1 MRALKVVGRAKDAA
15 AGIAALTVE
24 KTPAPDAPGEG
35 EVLIDVVAG
44 ALNFADLL
52 MLTGA
57 YQATP
62 EVPFTAGMEL
72 SGTVRAVGRKVDGVF
87 VGDRVAAFA
96 GSGAFAERAL
106 VRDAACLQ
114 LPPQIALADGAAL
127 PIAFGTAHVGLTRRA
142 RLRAGELLLVT
153 GAGGGVGLAAVAV
166 GKALGATVIA
176 AAGGPDKLARAK
188 AHGADH
194 IVDYR
199 TEDLREAVKT
209 IAAERGKAG
218 ADVAFDPVGGAA
230 FEAAQ
235 RALAFEGRLLVIGFA
250 AGDVPQ
256 IAANRLLVKNIDA
269 LGFYWGAYAQA
280 APQVHR
286 DSFHALYEMFEQ
298 HRLQPEIGARFP
310 LDRAADAYRALAERG
325 VAGKVLIEIAGGT

>member
-1 MRALKVVGRAKDAA
+1 MRALRIAGKAA
-15 AGIAALTVE
+15 DFEAGIAALAVE
-24 KTPAPDAPGEG
+24 DVDPPGDPGEG
-35 EVLIDVVAG
+35 EVLIDVAAG

-62 EVPFTAGMEL
+62 EAPFTAGMEL

-96 GSGAFAERAL
+96 GSGAFAGQAI

-114 LPPQIALADGAAL
+114 LPPQIPLSDGAAL
-127 PIAFGTAHVGLTRRA
+127 PIAFGTAHVGLSRRA
-142 RLRAGELLLVT
+142 RLKAGELLLVT

-166 GKALGATVIA
+166 GKALGASVIA
-176 AAGGPDKLARAK
+176 AAGGPDKLERAK

-194 IVDYR
+194 VVDYR
-199 TEDLREAVKT
+199 TEDLREAVKRL
-209 IAAERGKAG
+209 AAEHGKAG
-218 ADVAFDPVGGAA
+218 ADVAFEPVGGAV
-230 FEAAQ
+230 FEAVQ
-235 RALAFEGRLLVIGFA
+235 RAMAFEGRLLVIGFA
-250 AGDVPQ
+250 AGEIPQ

-269 LGFYWGAYAQA
+269 VGFYWGAYADA

-286 DSFHALYEMFEQ
+286 ESFHALYELFEQ
-298 HRLQPEIGARFP
+298 HRLRPEIGARFP
-310 LDRAADAYRALAERG
+310 LSQAAEAYRALAERG
-325 VAGKVLIEIAGGT
+325 VAGKVLIEIGEGG